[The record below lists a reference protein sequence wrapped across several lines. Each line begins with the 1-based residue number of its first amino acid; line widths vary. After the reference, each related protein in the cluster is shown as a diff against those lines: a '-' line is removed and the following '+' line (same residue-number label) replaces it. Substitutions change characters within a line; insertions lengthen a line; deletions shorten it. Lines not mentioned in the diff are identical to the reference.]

1 MFIKSGSIQ
10 RESVQLNTVSAD
22 HFFQCVK
29 DEKEDDLRNY
39 FRDPNYKVWLLKE
52 ELMYRIKIKTI
63 IYIYSP

>member
-1 MFIKSGSIQ
+1 MFTKSGSIQ

-29 DEKEDDLRNY
+29 EEKEDDLRNY
-39 FRDPNYKVWLLKE
+39 FRDQNYKE